1 MKRQVTMALAG
12 GAIALALST
21 NTVSVSAAETAAEL
35 TAAVQ
40 KTIASCFQTV
50 QTCKEFGN
58 KASGMLVFPEV
69 TKAAVGIGGEYGEG
83 ALVVGGKPTGFYS
96 TTAASIGLQ
105 LGAERRSQII
115 MFMTDEALQKFQA
128 SDGWEVGG
136 KAGVTVIDTGM
147 SGKIDTTSFDEPVV
161 GYIFGEKGL
170 MADLSFEGQKISKI
184 QR

>member
-1 MKRQVTMALAG
+1 MKRQVMTALAG
-12 GAIALALST
+12 GVIALA
-21 NTVSVSAAETAAEL
+21 VSASDVSAAQTAAEL
-35 TAAVQ
+35 SAAVQ
-40 KTIASCFQTV
+40 KTIANCYQTV

-69 TKAAVGIGGEYGEG
+69 TKAAIGVGGEYGEG
-83 ALVVGGKPTGFYS
+83 ALLVGGKPAGFYS
-96 TTAASIGLQ
+96 TSAASIGLQ
-105 LGAERRSQII
+105 LGAEQRSQII
-115 MFMTDEALQKFQA
+115 MFMTDEALKKFQT
-128 SDGWEVGG
+128 SDGWEIGG

-147 SGKIDTTSFDEPVV
+147 SGKIDTTSFNEPVV

>member
-1 MKRQVTMALAG
+1 MKGRWW
-12 GAIALALST
+12 ST
-21 NTVSVSAAETAAEL
+21 ASRPASTA
-35 TAAVQ
+35 
-40 KTIASCFQTV
+40 
-50 QTCKEFGN
+50 
-58 KASGMLVFPEV
+58 
-69 TKAAVGIGGEYGEG
+69 
-83 ALVVGGKPTGFYS
+83 
-96 TTAASIGLQ
+96 
-105 LGAERRSQII
+105 
-115 MFMTDEALQKFQA
+115 FQA